1 MQMKKVVAL
10 VPMKEHSERVPN
22 KNIRDFCGRPLY
34 HHILKSLEACPYISQ
49 IYIDTDSTFIANE
62 APKHFDVQIID
73 RPLEL
78 RSDFTPTNEIILY
91 DLSIT
96 KGEYF
101 LQTHSTNPLLRT
113 ETITRAI
120 EKFLHSLPKYDS
132 LFSVTRLQTR
142 LWDANG
148 RPINHDLDILLRTQD
163 LPPIYE
169 ENSNMYIF
177 TRETMEKRRNR
188 IGEQPLM
195 FEMDRVEACDIDE
208 EIDFQ
213 IAEFLYLERQKSSQ
227 GAEI

>member
-1 MQMKKVVAL
+1 MKKIVAL

-22 KNIRDFCGRPLY
+22 KNIRDFCGKPLY
-34 HHILKSLEACPYISQ
+34 HHILTSLEACPYISQ
-49 IYIDTDSTFIANE
+49 IYIDTDSSFIANE

-73 RPLEL
+73 RPMEL

-91 DLSIT
+91 DLSKI

-101 LQTHSTNPLLRT
+101 LQTHSTNPLLRS

-120 EKFLHSLPKYDS
+120 EKFLHNLPKYDS

-148 RPINHDLDILLRTQD
+148 RPINHDPGILLRTQD

-177 TRETMEKRRNR
+177 TRDTLEARRNR
-188 IGEQPLM
+188 LGERPLM
-195 FEMDRVEACDIDE
+195 FEIDPLEAYDIDE
-208 EIDFQ
+208 ELDFQ
-213 IAEFLYLERQKSSQ
+213 IAEFLYTKSDK
-227 GAEI
+227 GLL